1 MNVFA
6 IAILGYVTIER
17 LIELAFSGRNT
28 RRLMARGAREHSPRH
43 YPLIV
48 GVHALWLLTLW
59 LLAYDRRPDAFWLAL
74 YIILQFARFWVLATL
89 GPRWT
94 TRIIVLPGEDLVKVG
109 PYRFLNHPN
118 YWVVAG
124 EIAVL
129 PLVFG
134 LPWVA
139 LIFTLLNAAV
149 LTVRVRE
156 ENRALRGAPQH
167 RD

>member
-1 MNVFA
+1 
-6 IAILGYVTIER
+6 VTINILILALVTLER
-17 LIELAFSGRNT
+17 LLELLHARRNT
-28 RRLMARGAREHSPRH
+28 RRLMERGAREHSPGH

-48 GVHALWLLTLW
+48 AVH
-59 LLAYDRRPDAFWLAL
+59 AFWLAAL
-74 YIILQFARFWVLATL
+74 WWLAPTRPIDGFWLGLFILIELGRAWVLLTL

-94 TRIIVLPGEDLVKVG
+94 TRIIVLPGEPLVTGG

-134 LPWVA
+134 LWPVA

-149 LTVRVRE
+149 LTIRIRE
-156 ENRALRGAPQH
+156 ENRALGR
-167 RD
+167 

>member
-1 MNVFA
+1 LPSWL
-6 IAILGYVTIER
+6 IART
-17 LIELAFSGRNT
+17 NT
-28 RRLMARGAREHSPRH
+28 KR
-43 YPLIV
+43 
-48 GVHALWLLTLW
+48 
-59 LLAYDRRPDAFWLAL
+59 LLAPGRPRAWKVALSGDLRGSCRLAHHLVAAGTGRQGVDPFWLAMFVL
-74 YIILQFARFWVLATL
+74 LLFARIWIIATL

-94 TRIIVLPGEDLVKVG
+94 TRIIVNPGMPLVKEG

-118 YWVVAG
+118 YWVVIG

-149 LTVRVRE
+149 LWIRVRE
-156 ENRALRGAPQH
+156 ENRALASSAQ
-167 RD
+167 DE

>member
-1 MNVFA
+1 MNLFA
-6 IAILGYVTIER
+6 TAILGYVTLER
-17 LIELAFSGRNT
+17 LAELVFAGRNT
-28 RRLMARGAREHSPRH
+28 RRLRALGAREHGAGH

-48 GVHALWLLTLW
+48 AVHALWLVTLW
-59 LLAYDRRPDAFWLAL
+59 LLATGRTPDIFWLAIYVL
-74 YIILQFARFWVLATL
+74 LQAARIWVLSTL

-94 TRIIVLPGEDLVKVG
+94 TRIIVLPGEDLVKEG

-139 LIFTLLNAAV
+139 LIFTILNAAA
-149 LTVRVRE
+149 LAIRVRE
-156 ENRALRGAPQH
+156 ENRALGR
-167 RD
+167 

>member
-1 MNVFA
+1 MNGWAVAILAYVTLERLFELVFA
-6 IAILGYVTIER
+6 
-17 LIELAFSGRNT
+17 GRNT
-28 RRLMARGAREHSPRH
+28 RRLRALGAREHGAGH

-48 GVHALWLLTLW
+48 GLHALWLATLW
-59 LLAYDRRPDAFWLAL
+59 VLAAGRSPDLFWLAMYVL
-74 YIILQFARFWVLATL
+74 LQAARIWVLSTL

-94 TRIIVLPGEDLVKVG
+94 TRIIVLPGEDLVREG

-139 LIFTLLNAAV
+139 LAFTILNAAM
-149 LTVRVRE
+149 LWVRVRE
-156 ENRALRGAPQH
+156 ENRALGG
-167 RD
+167 

>member
-1 MNVFA
+1 MNWAAV
-6 IAILGYVTIER
+6 AILGYVTLER
-17 LIELAFSGRNT
+17 LAELVFADRNT
-28 RRLMARGAREHSPRH
+28 KRLKARGATEHGAGH
-43 YPLIV
+43 YTV
-48 GVHALWLLTLW
+48 MVAVHASWLVTLW
-59 LLAYDRRPDAFWLAL
+59 FLARDRAPDPFWLAL
-74 YIILQFARFWVLATL
+74 YVLLQVARLWVLSTL

-94 TRIIVLPGEDLVKVG
+94 TRIIVLPGEDLVKEG

-139 LIFTLLNAAV
+139 LIFTILNTSV
-149 LTVRVRE
+149 LAIRIRE
-156 ENRALRGAPQH
+156 ENRALR
-167 RD
+167 R